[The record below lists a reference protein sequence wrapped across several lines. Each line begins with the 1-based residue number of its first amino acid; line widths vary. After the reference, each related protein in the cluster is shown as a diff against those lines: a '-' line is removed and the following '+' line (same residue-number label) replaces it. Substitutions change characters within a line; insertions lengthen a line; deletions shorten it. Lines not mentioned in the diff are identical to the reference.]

1 MQSEWCHPSLTGTA
15 PSWEITNHRSFKQ
28 GQGLD
33 SAPGT
38 GDRATLAVCMDWGM
52 RLDSSCGK
60 GLGFWWM
67 ARWIWVS
74 GVLAARRAQPC
85 PREPLKAG
93 DRPALLWPGAPHPSA
108 GGRLGHHETRKTL
121 SFRQSS
127 KEAMRIVKGLEGK
140 PYGELL
146 RSFDL
151 FSWKTLRRPH
161 CSLQLPCE
169 GEGRSRH
176 WSLHSCEQWQD
187 PGEQLELS
195 QDRLMLDTRKHFHP
209 ENGWALDRLARKCWQ
224 EFKKGLDNTLGQ
236 MVWILGMTRTKELDS
251 MILEGLFQLSTFY
264 DWLRVHLQNK

>member
-151 FSWKTLRRPH
+151 FSLEDTEET
-161 CSLQLPCE
+161 SLQSTTSLWRG
-169 GEGRSRH
+169 GEEQTLIS
-176 WSLHSCEQWQD
+176 SLLWPVAE
-187 PGEQLELS
+187 PRGT
-195 QDRLMLDTRKHFHP
+195 TRA
-209 ENGWALDRLARKCWQ
+209 ESGQVDVGYQ
-224 EFKKGLDNTLGQ
+224 ETFSPRE
-236 MVWILGMTRTKELDS
+236 W
-251 MILEGLFQLSTFY
+251 LSTGQTCQEV
-264 DWLRVHLQNK
+264 LTRVQEGFGQYSWANGVNLGDDQD